1 MIRKFDPFRNKECIC
16 IYYLL
21 KSCMHIIDLF
31 LFSFTFIMIN
41 CTILSV
47 LKQIAF
53 YKKQTFNS
61 KKRKIV

>member
-1 MIRKFDPFRNKECIC
+1 
-16 IYYLL
+16 
-21 KSCMHIIDLF
+21 MHIIDLF